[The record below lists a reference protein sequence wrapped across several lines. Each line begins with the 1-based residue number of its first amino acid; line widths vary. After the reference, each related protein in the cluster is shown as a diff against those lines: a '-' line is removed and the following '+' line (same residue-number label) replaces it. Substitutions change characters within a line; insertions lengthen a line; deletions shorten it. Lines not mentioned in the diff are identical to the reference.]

1 MNLQQLYYPVV
12 KQSFKN
18 SDANL
23 YVPKNNDYT
32 YMFLKTTIIMILGY
46 EHCGDDTPSLLGNSS
61 DFYSDDVL
69 YISNASILLV
79 ENYKNKVGRKVQI
92 IKIRTPA
99 DVLTTFD
106 FGRFVVHS
114 YDLTFLKNFFDG
126 INLYSNF
133 VGVVRKVGSDRLQY
147 FSFSFKVEFSIFVLV
162 IPKSIYI
169 NIKSSI

>member
-1 MNLQQLYYPVV
+1 M
-12 KQSFKN
+12 
-18 SDANL
+18 
-23 YVPKNNDYT
+23 
-32 YMFLKTTIIMILGY
+32 
-46 EHCGDDTPSLLGNSS
+46 GNSS
-61 DFYSDDVL
+61 DFYSDDVP

-126 INLYSNF
+126 INLYTADF
-133 VGVVRKVGSDRLQY
+133 VGVVRKVGSVTLFAKSACTVNELTAQHYELLSNWYR
-147 FSFSFKVEFSIFVLV
+147 SITFTIIRCLKYQQRGFYIDNVPETSLV
-162 IPKSIYI
+162 TELGIL
-169 NIKSSI
+169 